1 MSFSRRSFLK
11 LPVVAAAAVSTTA
24 VGAVAGG
31 RFVSSEMGGTPVQGE
46 RLRRMS
52 AFPFWRD
59 GAFFNEP
66 GGTGRPAEAQARWKK
81 VRHLFA
87 DKSPEL
93 KPSIVIPHE
102 KTELRT
108 LKNGEMVWLGHSG
121 FVLRAAG
128 LTIAVD
134 PALNAACPIPG
145 FFVPFK
151 GADVYSSQDLPDID
165 LLLITHDHYD
175 HLDYP
180 VIRDIRSRVKRVVC
194 PLGVGAHFEAWGYD
208 PRHLTETVWWEDVA
222 IAPGVRFTCVPGQHF
237 SGRTLKMNTTLWAG
251 YMLEIEGFKLY
262 LSGDSGWGPH
272 FSAVQHAFGA
282 LDLAILE
289 DGQYNENW
297 SDIHM
302 MPSAW
307 RHAVT
312 DLNPK
317 IVMPCH
323 NSKYALSRHAWNDPL
338 LSAQASAAALGTP
351 LLTPLIGARISLAD
365 PTAAAKIWWS

>member
-11 LPVVAAAAVSTTA
+11 LPVAAAAAVSTTA

-31 RFVSSEMGGTPVQGE
+31 RFVSSEMGGTPAQGE
-46 RLRRMS
+46 RLRRMQ
-52 AFPFWRD
+52 ANPFWRD
-59 GAFFNEP
+59 GAFFNES
-66 GGTGRPAEAQARWKK
+66 GGTGRPAEAEARWKK

-87 DKSPEL
+87 HKSPEL
-93 KPSIVIPHE
+93 KPAIVIPHE
-102 KTELRT
+102 KTDLRS

-128 LTIAVD
+128 LTIAID
-134 PALNAACPIPG
+134 PALNAACPVPG
-145 FFVPFK
+145 FFEPFK
-151 GADVYSSQDLPDID
+151 GADVYSAPDLPDID
-165 LLLITHDHYD
+165 LLIITHDHYD

-180 VIRDIRSRVKRVVC
+180 VICAIRSRVKRVIC

-208 PRHLTETVWWEDVA
+208 PRRLTETVWWEDLTV
-222 IAPGVRFTCVPGQHF
+222 APGVRLTCVPGQHF
-237 SGRTLKMNTTLWAG
+237 SGRTLRMNTTLWAG
-251 YMLEIEGFKLY
+251 YMLEIKGFKLY

-272 FSAVQHAFGA
+272 FAAIHHAFGSPDFA
-282 LDLAILE
+282 LLE

-302 MPSAW
+302 MPVAW

-312 DLNPK
+312 DLAPK
-317 IVMPCH
+317 AVMPCH

-338 LSAQASAAALGTP
+338 IEARRSAQATATP
-351 LLTPLIGARISLAD
+351 LVTPLIGTRISLAD